1 MELDLERTPEA
12 ASFDQAVKVGLM
24 VGPMS
29 GALDRV
35 RGNVILFCAK
45 KFKAR
50 LEKDPNDEVE
60 FAFKHLWNE
69 IFECDLDEAI
79 AKLEKKD

>member
-50 LEKDPNDEVE
+50 LEDPGDDV
-60 FAFKHLWNE
+60 ASQLLGLWNE